1 LVLRQR
7 PRDRNAELEA
17 FPKIFKVAM
26 PGIYLEPIGFIY
38 GAIANEAIALGGAL
52 PLAGSDGIAFG
63 AVRLWEGEPGRV
75 KHAVVRTTT
84 IQAIEEP
91 RVRELLDRII
101 APRPAIAGVS
111 MDRPRIMGIVNITPD
126 SFSDGGETL
135 ETTAALERARAF
147 AGSGA
152 SFVDLGGESTRPGS
166 DPSSLDDELRRV
178 LPVLRGLSEFQLPI
192 SVDTRKPDV
201 MKGAVEAGAS
211 LINDVSALT
220 FDPQSLDT
228 AVALGKPVVLMHC
241 QGDPKTM
248 QDEPV
253 YRDVVM
259 EVYDFLESRIAAA
272 EQAGLPRANLLAD
285 PGIGFG
291 KTLDHNLAL
300 LRSLSLF
307 HGLGVPLL
315 VGTSRKGFL
324 GTLTGVRD
332 PKERLPESITAV
344 LAAANQGAQ
353 VLRVHDV
360 EPTRRALDVWSALK
374 GK

>member
-1 LVLRQR
+1 
-7 PRDRNAELEA
+7 
-17 FPKIFKVAM
+17 M
-26 PGIYLEPIGFIY
+26 PGLYLEPIGFIY

-135 ETTAALERARAF
+135 DTTAALERARAF

-166 DPSSLDDELRRV
+166 DPSSLDDEFRRV